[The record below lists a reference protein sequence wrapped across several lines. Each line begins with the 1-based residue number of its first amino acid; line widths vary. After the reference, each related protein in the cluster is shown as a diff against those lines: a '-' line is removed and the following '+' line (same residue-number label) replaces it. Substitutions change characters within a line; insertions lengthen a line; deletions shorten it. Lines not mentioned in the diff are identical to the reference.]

1 MLRDRSL
8 FIDWGGSEDFGGGSL
23 DFGMRER
30 GDHSVMLRRKGGCI
44 KFEFNGIKFTIHYI
58 SITSFLLE
66 YLTICF
72 FLR

>member
-1 MLRDRSL
+1 M
-8 FIDWGGSEDFGGGSL
+8 GGAEDFLGGSL

-30 GDHSVMLRRKGGCI
+30 GDHSLMLRRKGGCI

-66 YLTICF
+66 YLTIWF
-72 FLR
+72 FSGRYT